1 MKQWRE
7 LNQRFLILS
16 RREQWLIAITGW
28 ATILLV
34 GFMFIIEPQMDKSND
49 IKISLLKTEN
59 DLQTVK
65 NKIIIAKRKLTL
77 DPNKDIENKIA
88 QYQQQNDLL
97 AKQLEIKIGSL
108 VTPTQMTGLLEQV
121 LRHSSALKLEAMT
134 SLPSKQ
140 LMPGNNLGYFIHPV
154 SLTFRGRY
162 FDVVNYLKKLE
173 ALPVKYYWLSLNYQV
188 DQYPWANVELQVYTL
203 GESKDFIGG

>member
-49 IKISLLKTEN
+49 IKMSLLKTGN

-154 SLTFRGRY
+154 SLKFRGRY